1 MIIFQTDVGMYT
13 YASEITR
20 NTLWETRG
28 QEKDTVLRQVKQGNE
43 ENRES
48 KGNTEKAIIN
58 NVYTSNDY
66 IFKSDI
72 LP

>member
-1 MIIFQTDVGMYT
+1 MIILQTDVGMYT

-28 QEKDTVLRQVKQGNE
+28 QEKDTVLHQVKQENE

-48 KGNTEKAIIN
+48 KDKHR
-58 NVYTSNDY
+58 
-66 IFKSDI
+66 KSYYQ
-72 LP
+72 

>member
-48 KGNTEKAIIN
+48 KGKHRKT
-58 NVYTSNDY
+58 YY
-66 IFKSDI
+66 Q
-72 LP
+72 

>member
-1 MIIFQTDVGMYT
+1 MIIFQNDVGMYT

-20 NTLWETRG
+20 NTLWETMG

-48 KGNTEKAIIN
+48 KGKHR
-58 NVYTSNDY
+58 
-66 IFKSDI
+66 KSYYQ
-72 LP
+72 